1 MDGHPAYLRGQRFRP
16 SLGSVVVHRD
26 ERPLLGEVPADGLA
40 DATGPT
46 RNEHYLPT
54 QSCVHVSCDWTALI
68 TTT

>member
-1 MDGHPAYLRGQRFRP
+1 MEGQPPYLRGQFFSP
-16 SLGSVVVHRD
+16 ILGRVVVYRD

-40 DATGPT
+40 NTTGPT
-46 RNEHYLPT
+46 RNEHYLTT

>member
-1 MDGHPAYLRGQRFRP
+1 MEGHPPYLRGKRFGLV
-16 SLGSVVVHRD
+16 LGSVVMHRD
-26 ERPLLGEVPADGLA
+26 ERALPGEVPTDGLA

-46 RNEHYLPT
+46 RNKYDLPT